1 MLSATHIPFNHHL
14 FLIFSSP
21 QRSAFLAGDSAVG
34 APYYA
39 GMAAL
44 RVGAELLYLCTA
56 EEATGREKMPEISGF
71 HRFSWPFRLN
81 WRCTYQIFQAYVKA
95 M

>member
-1 MLSATHIPFNHHL
+1 MVGTSNQSVPVAWPF
-14 FLIFSSP
+14 P
-21 QRSAFLAGDSAVG
+21 VG

-56 EEATGREKMPEISGF
+56 EEATGVNHREISGF
-71 HRFSWPFRLN
+71 PLGF
-81 WRCTYQIFQAYVKA
+81 
-95 M
+95 